1 MGRKTHR
8 KGKEHMIVAL
18 LKPSRIL
25 LDDPVRPS
33 IPADRRIS
41 FWGTV
46 YMHIDDDDRTVGAV
60 LCAVQ
65 MDFIPTSEAQLFL
78 PDFTPTPRIS
88 VLYSI
93 WSYKK
98 GAGSKLVREYLNRD
112 RSALT
117 KRIVTMSPK
126 TTMARDFHLR
136 NGAKLLQENEETV
149 NYEY

>member
-1 MGRKTHR
+1 
-8 KGKEHMIVAL
+8 
-18 LKPSRIL
+18 
-25 LDDPVRPS
+25 
-33 IPADRRIS
+33 
-41 FWGTV
+41 
-46 YMHIDDDDRTVGAV
+46 MHIDDDDRTVGAV

-136 NGAKLLQENEETV
+136 NGAKVLQENEETV
-149 NYEY
+149 NYEYRTN

>member
-1 MGRKTHR
+1 
-8 KGKEHMIVAL
+8 MIVAL
-18 LKPSRIL
+18 MKPSRIL

-33 IPADRRIS
+33 IPPESRIS

-65 MDFIPTSEAQLFL
+65 MDFIPTSEVQLFL

-98 GAGSKLVREYLNRD
+98 GAGSKLVREYLNMK

-117 KRIVTMSPK
+117 NRIVTMSPK
-126 TTMARDFHLR
+126 TYMARDFHLR
-136 NGAKLLQENEETV
+136 NGANVLQENEETV
-149 NYEY
+149 NYEYK

>member
-1 MGRKTHR
+1 
-8 KGKEHMIVAL
+8 MIVAL
-18 LKPSRIL
+18 LEPSRIL
-25 LDDPVRPS
+25 LDDPVRPN
-33 IPADRRIS
+33 IPPQSRIG

-65 MDFIPTSEAQLFL
+65 MEFIPTSEAQLFL
-78 PDFTPTPRIS
+78 PEWKDSKKIA

-93 WSYKK
+93 WSYRK
-98 GAGSKLVREYLNRD
+98 GAGSKLVREYLKTQQWESN
-112 RSALT
+112 

-136 NGAKLLQENEETV
+136 NGAKTLQENEETV
-149 NYEY
+149 NYEYERGNE

>member
-1 MGRKTHR
+1 
-8 KGKEHMIVAL
+8 MIVAL
-18 LKPSRIL
+18 LEPSRIL

-33 IPADRRIS
+33 IPADCRIGE
-41 FWGTV
+41 WGSV
-46 YMHIDDDDRTVGAV
+46 YLHIDDNDRTVGAV
-60 LCAVQ
+60 LCTVK
-65 MDFIPTSEAQLFL
+65 MEFIPTSEAQLFL
-78 PDFTPTPRIS
+78 PEWKDSKKIA

-98 GAGSKLVREYLNRD
+98 GAGSKLVREYLKTQQWESN
-112 RSALT
+112 

-136 NGAKLLQENEETV
+136 NGAKTLQENEETV